1 MHTTHYI
8 TSETVTFEIL
18 NAIITTNKKLTLS
31 GEAIQKIENCR
42 SYLDEKIKKVVKQ
55 PSRYKVLFLNDSA
68 TPMEWVVDLL
78 ITIFKHSQQ
87 SAEEITM
94 TIHTEGSGVVGIYS
108 YEIAEI
114 RAHEATTLSRN
125 HGFPLQIKI
134 EENEE

>member
-1 MHTTHYI
+1 MSVDLDI
-8 TSETVTFEIL
+8 
-18 NAIITTNKKLTLS
+18 K
-31 GEAIQKIENCR
+31 
-42 SYLDEKIKKVVKQ
+42 LDEKIKRVVKH
-55 PSRYKVLFLNDSA
+55 PSKYKVIFLNDSA
-68 TPMEWVVDLL
+68 TPMEWVVELL

-108 YEIAEI
+108 FEIAEC

-134 EENEE
+134 EENEQ